1 MKEWPAERVAE
12 QFRLEVRQAFERENA
27 THRTEEAA
35 EIEQVKADPKYA
47 DMLARDPSY
56 AAALTVRDSFYWEI
70 YSSSDVQI
78 VNNSVKVILPRQLA
92 IYPDFITMF
101 EGTSVGWTKA
111 AVEAEVIDGEAHVV
125 LELIL
130 IDYWDDDR
138 AAKWLTEKE
147 AAPLGSAEALLRHIQ
162 AARVAF
168 ATDPGGPK
176 DPLDGL
182 YTIEHWIDAF
192 FRRSAP
198 HDRTAGAA
206 TLPAEENR

>member
-1 MKEWPAERVAE
+1 MIATKEWSAERVAE

-27 THRTEEAA
+27 TYRAEEAA
-35 EIEQVKADPKYA
+35 DLKQVQARPEYA
-47 DMLARDPSY
+47 EMIARDPSY
-56 AAALTVRDSFYWEI
+56 AAAMAVHDSFFWEI

-78 VNNSVKVILPRQLA
+78 VNNAVKVILPRQFA

-111 AVEAEVIDGEAHVV
+111 AVDAEIVDGEPHVV

-138 AAKWLTEKE
+138 AAKWCAGKE
-147 AAPLGSAEALLRHIQ
+147 AAYLGSSEALLRHIR
-162 AARVAF
+162 AARIAF

-176 DPLDGL
+176 DPLEGL
-182 YTIEHWIDAF
+182 YTIEHWIDEF
-192 FRRSAP
+192 FRR
-198 HDRTAGAA
+198 DLRQIGAS
-206 TLPAEENR
+206 R